1 MVRFGRGISH
11 RFPPTIQLPHGR
23 VSLMGHSLLVRYGF
37 AHGIAAWI
45 GCWVTAVA
53 LAQAPT
59 GNSGVQTRAPGYGA
73 GAAGRAAPAGTPNA
87 VPPGPAQ
94 GARSTSPDPQLN
106 PQLNPNAQNR
116 IEQAVRDGRQWQMQG
131 PNNGGQ
137 VVTERPFPE
146 PSPQDQQYIDQLLKV
161 WEEKTAG
168 IDRFSADFTRWE
180 YDSHAPG
187 VAELAKR
194 LGRSDIHIAAGKGVI
209 RFQKPDKGL
218 FRTDKYYK
226 STGNAGAN
234 GDVELMEDKQN
245 FGEYVICDGKNVWD
259 YDRKEKI
266 CTRLELPPEMQGLGI
281 MNSPLPFLFGVRA
294 EEIKER
300 YWVRAIP
307 PGNQPNGQPYTD
319 RYAVEAYPKYPV
331 DAVNYHH
338 VQIVLDREQFLPF
351 AMILYMPEW
360 TDKSIQEN
368 GVVIEPRDKRMF
380 YQFDNRRSNA
390 NIFQLLNE
398 KLFLQEFIPTEPP
411 SDWKKNDIPYIPSHA
426 SPPATDP
433 GQRTA
438 NPAPPQGPSNP
449 RAR

>member
-1 MVRFGRGISH
+1 
-11 RFPPTIQLPHGR
+11 
-23 VSLMGHSLLVRYGF
+23 
-37 AHGIAAWI
+37 
-45 GCWVTAVA
+45 
-53 LAQAPT
+53 
-59 GNSGVQTRAPGYGA
+59 
-73 GAAGRAAPAGTPNA
+73 
-87 VPPGPAQ
+87 
-94 GARSTSPDPQLN
+94 
-106 PQLNPNAQNR
+106 
-116 IEQAVRDGRQWQMQG
+116 MQG

-137 VVTERPFPE
+137 VITEPPFPE
-146 PSPQDQQYIDQLLKV
+146 LSPQEQQYIDQLLKV

-168 IDRFSADFTRWE
+168 IDRFSADFLRWE

-187 VAELAKR
+187 VADLAKR

-218 FRTDKYYK
+218 FRTDKYFK
-226 STGNAGAN
+226 ATGNVGAN
-234 GDVELMEDKQN
+234 NDVELLEDKQN

-266 CTRLELPPEMQGLGI
+266 CTRMELPPEMQGLGI
-281 MNSPLPFLFGVRA
+281 MNSPLPFLFGVKA
-294 EEIKER
+294 EEIKAR
-300 YWVRAIP
+300 YWVRAIS

-360 TDKSIQEN
+360 SDKSIQEN

-390 NIFQLLNE
+390 NIFQLINE

-411 SDWKKNDIPYIPSHA
+411 SDWKKNDIPYV
-426 SPPATDP
+426 PPAVPAATQDP
-433 GQRTA
+433 AGQRTA
-438 NPAPPQGPSNP
+438 NPALPAGPTVP

>member
-1 MVRFGRGISH
+1 MH
-11 RFPPTIQLPHGR
+11 HQLPHR
-23 VSLMGHSLLVRYGF
+23 RYLATSGMATWF
-37 AHGIAAWI
+37 A
-45 GCWVTAVA
+45 CCLTAVS
-53 LAQAPT
+53 LAQAPS

-73 GAAGRAAPAGTPNA
+73 GGATRPAPAGQPSASAPNAQPAGRTNTPN
-87 VPPGPAQ
+87 
-94 GARSTSPDPQLN
+94 PQLN
-106 PQLNPNAQNR
+106 PQLNPNTQNR
-116 IEQAVRDGRQWQMQG
+116 IEQAVREGQQWQMQG

-146 PSPQDQQYIDQLLKV
+146 LSAQEQQYVDQLLKV
-161 WEEKTAG
+161 WEEKTSG
-168 IDRFSADFTRWE
+168 IDRFSADFLRWE

-187 VAELAKR
+187 VAELAKK

-218 FRTDKYYK
+218 FRTDKYFK

-234 GDVELMEDKQN
+234 GDVELLEDKQN
-245 FGEYVICDGKNVWD
+245 FGEYVICDGRNVWD

-266 CTRLELPPEMQGLGI
+266 CTRMELPPEMQGLGI
-281 MNSPLPFLFGVRA
+281 MNSPLPFLFGVKA
-294 EEIKER
+294 EEIKAR
-300 YWVRAIP
+300 YWVRAIS
-307 PGNQPNGQPYTD
+307 PGSQPNGQPYTD
-319 RYAVEAYPKYPV
+319 RYAIEAYPKYPV

-360 TDKSIQEN
+360 TDKSLQEN

-390 NIFQLLNE
+390 NIFQLINE

-411 SDWKKNDIPYIPSHA
+411 SDWKKNDIPYVPGSNA
-426 SPPATDP
+426 AGSPDP

-438 NPAPPQGPSNP
+438 NPALPTDPSTP

>member
-1 MVRFGRGISH
+1 MR
-11 RFPPTIQLPHGR
+11 
-23 VSLMGHSLLVRYGF
+23 HSPLRQYKLTC
-37 AHGIAAWI
+37 GIAVLICFGTSAT
-45 GCWVTAVA
+45 GVSQQT
-53 LAQAPT
+53 PT

-73 GAAGRAAPAGTPNA
+73 GTAARNTNAGQSTPSQPATQPSAQLGTRT
-87 VPPGPAQ
+87 G
-94 GARSTSPDPQLN
+94 TPDPQLN
-106 PQLNPNAQNR
+106 PQLNPSTQNR

-137 VVTERPFPE
+137 VITEPPFPE
-146 PSPQDQQYIDQLLKV
+146 LSPQEQQYIDQLLKV

-168 IDRFSADFTRWE
+168 IDRFSADFLRWE

-187 VAELAKR
+187 VADLAKR

-218 FRTDKYYK
+218 FRTDKYFK
-226 STGNAGAN
+226 ATGNVGAN
-234 GDVELMEDKQN
+234 NDVELLEDKQN

-266 CTRLELPPEMQGLGI
+266 CTRMELPPEMQGLGI
-281 MNSPLPFLFGVRA
+281 MNSPLPFLFGVKA
-294 EEIKER
+294 EEIKAR
-300 YWVRAIP
+300 YWVRAIS

-360 TDKSIQEN
+360 SDKSIQEN

-390 NIFQLLNE
+390 NIFQLINE

-411 SDWKKNDIPYIPSHA
+411 SDWKKNDIPYV
-426 SPPATDP
+426 PPAVPAATQDP
-433 GQRTA
+433 AGQRT
-438 NPAPPQGPSNP
+438 Q
-449 RAR
+449 